1 MVRFHRELLSASVL
15 LFVVTTAFARPLS
28 DVSPTTA
35 ESTWD
40 PGAIGPYAVGHISLL
55 LLDSSRDQQSPHRGR
70 PIYVSLF
77 YPADPTAITATT
89 SEALYPL
96 DPVAGRWPMSRSSNW
111 ERYGLDR
118 AYEGLPVAADK
129 PFPLVMY
136 SPGWTNPYFSGLFAS
151 TRLASHGFV
160 VAALTH
166 YADGAYS
173 WDPWPAIHVA
183 LVNRPRD
190 VSFALS
196 AVLAMNDNQGG
207 LLSSAIRADQV
218 AAAGHS
224 LGGYAAL
231 VLAGGDDLVCDRP
244 VNEPRGLPIPPETC
258 IASQPDPRI
267 KATVSFDGSSQILW
281 FHELAQVSVPAI
293 VIGQPWENV
302 GAWHAREHAAISAE
316 PNYRVDVNRALHP
329 SFTTFCENARVLGDV
344 GALTPTQVSNRLSQP
359 WCTSALPAP
368 EVQRLAT
375 KYAIAFLKTHLS
387 GEVGY
392 QRLLT
397 AGWAIT
403 AEQNIEFF
411 VTERTNAH
419 ATEENLP
426 CMVATCPTFGYFPNQ
441 AGSRREQAER
451 DPAQL
456 TRAIELPYRDDRE

>member
-1 MVRFHRELLSASVL
+1 MRMIGTLC
-15 LFVVTTAFARPLS
+15 VVAIGAALT
-28 DVSPTTA
+28 VSTGQA
-35 ESTWD
+35 ESSRD
-40 PGAIGPYAVGHISLL
+40 PGAPGPYAVGHISLL
-55 LLDSSRDQQSPHRGR
+55 LNDPSRDQQSPYHGR

-77 YPADPTAITATT
+77 YPADWAAITA
-89 SEALYPL
+89 SDPEALYPL
-96 DPVAGRWPMSRSSNW
+96 DPVAGRWPMSRSSDW

-118 AYEGLPVAADK
+118 AYEGVPVARDR

-166 YADGAYS
+166 YADGAYP
-173 WDPWPAIHVA
+173 WDPWPALHVA

-190 VSFALS
+190 LSFALS
-196 AVLAMNDNQGG
+196 AILAMNDEPGT
-207 LLSSAIRADQV
+207 LLSEGIRADQV

-244 VNEPRGLPIPPETC
+244 ANEPRGLPIPPETC
-258 IASQPDPRI
+258 VASLPDPRI
-267 KATVSFDGSSQILW
+267 KATVSFDGSSQVLW
-281 FHELAQVSVPAI
+281 FYELARVSVPAI
-293 VIGQPWENV
+293 VVGQAWENV

-329 SFTTFCENARVLGDV
+329 SFTTFCENARVLGDL
-344 GALTPTQVSNRLSQP
+344 GALTPTQVANRLGQP
-359 WCTSALPAP
+359 QCTTALPAL

-375 KYAIAFLKTHLS
+375 KYAIAFLETHLA
-387 GEVGY
+387 GEVGL
-392 QRLLT
+392 QHILT
-397 AGWAIT
+397 PGWAIT
-403 AEQNIEFF
+403 SEQNVELF

-441 AGSRREQAER
+441 PGSGREKAER
-451 DPAQL
+451 EPRES
-456 TRAIELPYRDDRE
+456 TPAIEVPHRDEGR

>member
-1 MVRFHRELLSASVL
+1 MRTPETLCTIAIGLSL
-15 LFVVTTAFARPLS
+15 T
-28 DVSPTTA
+28 VSSGNADSIP
-35 ESTWD
+35 D
-40 PGAIGPYAVGHISLL
+40 PGAIGPYAVGHISLP
-55 LLDSSRDQQSPHRGR
+55 LLDPSRDQLSPYPGR

-77 YPADPTAITATT
+77 YPADWTAIGAA
-89 SEALYPL
+89 SPEALYPL
-96 DPVAGRWPMSRSSNW
+96 DPVAGRWPMSRSSDW

-118 AYEGLPVAADK
+118 AYEGVPVAGDK

-136 SPGWTNPYFSGLFAS
+136 SPGWTSPYFSGLFAS

-166 YADGAYS
+166 YADGAYP

-196 AVLAMNDNQGG
+196 AILAMNDDPGT
-207 LLSSAIRADQV
+207 LLSDAIRADQV

-224 LGGYAAL
+224 LGAYAAL
-231 VLAGGDDLVCDRP
+231 VLAGGDDLACDRP

-258 IASQPDPRI
+258 IASLPDLRI

-281 FHELAQVSVPAI
+281 FHELARVSVPAI
-293 VIGQPWENV
+293 VIGQPWEHV

-329 SFTTFCENARVLGDV
+329 SFTTFCEAARVLGDV
-344 GALTPTQVSNRLSQP
+344 GALTPAQVANRLSQP
-359 WCTSALPAP
+359 QCTTALPAP
-368 EVQRLAT
+368 EVQRLAS
-375 KYAIAFLKTHLS
+375 KYAIAFLKTQLA

-392 QRLLT
+392 QRIVT
-397 AGWAIT
+397 PGWAIT
-403 AEQNIEFF
+403 SEQNIEFF

-441 AGSRREQAER
+441 AGSEREQAAR
-451 DPAQL
+451 DPAHPEP
-456 TRAIELPYRDDRE
+456 AIEVPYRDDGR